1 VLRTQKAKNPK
12 AFALRVFVVAG
23 AINQPSEL
31 LLRGTAK
38 DCCVTQTTAVL
49 GICTDGKANGR
60 RQIPSHSVAAMG
72 YRANPVCEY
81 LCLHQCLVPNIDQT
95 LSIDLGKNVSAESI
109 GNGKQAV
116 VGFDQR
122 SSRADQRSSQTPPR
136 AGMIMGQSKH
146 PRRCHAKSRSP
157 RPSGADTRT
166 RSP

>member
-1 VLRTQKAKNPK
+1 MLRTQKAKNPK

-38 DCCVTQTTAVL
+38 DCCVTQTTAFL
-49 GICTDGKANGR
+49 GLYRRQGKR
-60 RQIPSHSVAAMG
+60 TRQIPTHCVAAMG

-81 LCLHQCLVPNIDQT
+81 LCLHQCLVPNIYQT

-136 AGMIMGQSKH
+136 AGMIIGQSKH
-146 PRRCHAKSRSP
+146 PRRCHAESRSP